1 MSTPGPSEEDVNRRI
16 EESVVG
22 LPGVERVVAT
32 ATEGLGRIDIELA
45 TFADAASVL
54 TDVQN
59 AVDGIENFPPLT
71 ADQPEVE
78 LQDLTLAVMT
88 LAVSSATVGE
98 NELRL
103 AAESPRSELLELP
116 TISQVQLKGTRD
128 REISVELSEEELRR
142 LNLSFNQIAN
152 IVQRASLNLTFGE
165 LGTEAGGFVPHTV
178 SKRRF
183 GEEFEDIP
191 LLTRLNGT
199 IVTLGEVAEI
209 RDAFV
214 DEEVVTRV
222 NGQPAVLVRIDA
234 TEQQSIVRM
243 AREINAWLGS
253 YTPPPGIAVTV
264 WSDKARPAV
273 DRLAGIISTAPHRRS
288 VRGDARDRGTVRRS
302 RTRRQRAARRIGRP
316 HGQHHRGQHRIVATE
331 GRGRKPRQSPGVG
344 EAASSRP
351 AGSQCVSRADRAV
364 VAPAGRRRF
373 LPGKGR
379 ISDHAC
385 QGRANRGLCVQA

>member
-128 REISVELSEEELRR
+128 REISIELSEEELRR
-142 LNLSFNQIAN
+142 HNLSLSA
-152 IVQRASLNLTFGE
+152 L
-165 LGTEAGGFVPHTV
+165 
-178 SKRRF
+178 
-183 GEEFEDIP
+183 
-191 LLTRLNGT
+191 
-199 IVTLGEVAEI
+199 
-209 RDAFV
+209 
-214 DEEVVTRV
+214 
-222 NGQPAVLVRIDA
+222 
-234 TEQQSIVRM
+234 
-243 AREINAWLGS
+243 
-253 YTPPPGIAVTV
+253 
-264 WSDKARPAV
+264 
-273 DRLAGIISTAPHRRS
+273 RS
-288 VRGDARDRGTVRRS
+288 RRRS
-302 RTRRQRAARRIGRP
+302 R
-316 HGQHHRGQHRIVATE
+316 
-331 GRGRKPRQSPGVG
+331 PRNG
-344 EAASSRP
+344 SSKQDTP
-351 AGSQCVSRADRAV
+351 STSSSADRPSTRSTSSWAT
-364 VAPAGRRRF
+364 PYRR
-373 LPGKGR
+373 
-379 ISDHAC
+379 D
-385 QGRANRGLCVQA
+385 